1 MKPPNFFIV
10 GAPKCGTTALSE
22 YLRTH
27 PNVFFSPDKEPN
39 YLCTDMDDRLRLAH
53 SVDEYLK
60 ACFMGANEQHLA
72 VGEGSVS
79 YLSSP
84 TALKNIKEFAP
95 HARIIVMLRR
105 PVEMAYAL
113 HSEFLGSLL
122 DDVPEFERA
131 WKLQGER
138 KNGKYIPRTCS
149 MPRVLQYRDM
159 CLLGEQLE
167 YLYSIFSR
175 EQVLPIL
182 FDDFKSNTPAIYRKV
197 IEFLELPHDGRKDF
211 PAMNENRSL
220 RTSWVFTL
228 TSFLTRWMDKPYQQL
243 KRAMG
248 IKRTG
253 LQSFIGHLNLRK
265 AKRKPLSREMQEVL
279 LDSFRDDIHKLESIL
294 TRDLSHWRK
303 IEQ

>member
-39 YLCTDMDDRLRLAH
+39 YCCTDMDDRIRLAH

-149 MPRVLQYRDM
+149 MPKVLQYRDM